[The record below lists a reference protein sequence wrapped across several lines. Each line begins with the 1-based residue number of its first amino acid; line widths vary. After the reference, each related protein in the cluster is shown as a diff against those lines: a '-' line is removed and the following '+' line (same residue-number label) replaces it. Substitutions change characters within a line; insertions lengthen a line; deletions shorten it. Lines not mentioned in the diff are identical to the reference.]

1 MANIYSYD
9 SADWT
14 YSDVVRLSSNSFRFN
29 GKGAYATS
37 VITGK
42 ELGELGGELFFRGFI
57 SPVQQS
63 LTQGLRCRL
72 DIYSKQDE
80 AQLNWEIEKHFVYIK
95 GDRNGAVNQKIATY
109 GGSFD
114 HIDLRLEAL
123 NDSQISVNS
132 TIDLTSFVI
141 GNASSSS
148 IDNIEEE
155 INAALPFLVSDVN
168 KREQTNNGSDAE
180 IYVGMIP
187 VDMKRDNTD
196 TDAGFRTNIAVDSDG
211 VLTERFYRD
220 GIQELLSPVVTDLKA
235 GRHLI
240 ADDHA
245 YLNIPKGPHTF
256 LATLQFEGGT
266 MEIDTR
272 KTLYTIETSRAGERD
287 IAIEGKVLDMALS
300 GVERKLMPD
309 EVWLMVKSLGNDLV
323 HIQHGTYEST
333 SQAISFQ
340 NDIEY
345 LEEVVNG
352 AIEFNGYWIK
362 SAVDANKKKF
372 IASGKPKVLLQR
384 ADGSLKYGN
393 FDSPDVP
400 ALIIEDSGVVDCS
413 LILGWNFMDMTAA
426 SNDMGMIAAYIKD
439 DGYAYYRTITNGAMD
454 TNPFPLTF
462 LKAAYPL
469 KEIRTFRT
477 NDYRVGFTVTD
488 DDNDLYTILTERY
501 WQGDSVESTYLESNF
516 GQGNQILNIIDR
528 ELNSFLPIKANNPV
542 DGQHVYI
549 YWNEPLDRQ
558 YESNGDPVK
567 ITGITITDSSPVP
580 ITVTADS
587 VTVSEENNAVMEFV
601 STEQRGMN
609 TQVYLTHYG
618 RMTEKYANAGIDGF
632 TAPVFVK
639 VTASN
644 GKTHTK
650 SLGSNDVYNYPLPD
664 SLTEVHDL
672 ISRGTPDSPIPSVA
686 EQNKSMDKF
695 LVGSLSRAN
704 VTYVPAMSES
714 VTRSAHG
721 GEHSLKSV
729 FGSGNMVYSPI
740 LTELL
745 MSMGHEDNEDYLTS
759 VFSAENISY
768 AYQAYT
774 VNNIPV

>member
-14 YSDVVRLSSNSFRFN
+14 YSNVVRLSSNSFRFN
-29 GKGAYATS
+29 GKGSYATS

-42 ELGELGGELFFRGFI
+42 EMGELGGELFFRGFI
-57 SPVQQS
+57 SPVQQN

-95 GDRNGAVNQKIATY
+95 GDRNGAVNQKISTY

-114 HIDLRLEAL
+114 HINLRLEAL

-132 TIDLTSFVI
+132 TIDLTSFAI

-148 IDNIEEE
+148 MDNIEEE
-155 INAALPFLVSDVN
+155 INAALPFLVYDVN
-168 KREQTNNGSDAE
+168 KREQTNNASDAE

-187 VDMKRDNTD
+187 VDMRRDNTD
-196 TDAGFRTNIAVDSDG
+196 TDAGFRTNIEIDTDG

-235 GRHLI
+235 GRHI
-240 ADDHA
+240 ITDDHA
-245 YLNIPKGPHTF
+245 YLKVPKGPHTY

-266 MEIDTR
+266 MSIDTR
-272 KTLYTIETSRAGERD
+272 KTLYTVETSRAGMRD
-287 IAIEGKVLDMALS
+287 IAIEGNVLDMAFS
-300 GVERKLMPD
+300 GIQSKLMPD
-309 EVWLMVKSLGNDLV
+309 EIWLMVKSLSNDLV

-352 AIEFNGYWIK
+352 AIEFDGYWIE
-362 SAVDANKKKF
+362 SPIDVNRKKF
-372 IASGKPKVLLQR
+372 ISAGKPKVLLQR
-384 ADGSLKYGN
+384 EDGSLKYGS
-393 FDSPDVP
+393 FDSPDIP
-400 ALIIEDSGVVDCS
+400 ALIIEDSGVIDCS
-413 LILGWNFMDMTAA
+413 LILGWNFMDMTAV

-454 TNPFPLTF
+454 PEPFPLTF
-462 LKAAYPL
+462 LEATYPL

-477 NDYRVGFTVTD
+477 NDYRVGFTATD
-488 DDNDLYTILTERY
+488 NNNDLYTILTERY
-501 WQGDSVESTYLESNF
+501 WQGDSVESVYLESDF
-516 GQGNQILNIIDR
+516 GQKNQAFNILDKNLSDFR
-528 ELNSFLPIKANNPV
+528 PIEANNPV

-549 YWNEPLDRQ
+549 YWNEPLEKNYDD
-558 YESNGDPVK
+558 NGDPVE

-580 ITVTADS
+580 IIVTADS
-587 VTVSEENNAVMEFV
+587 ATVSEGNSAVMEFV

-618 RMTEKYANAGIDGF
+618 RMTEKFANAGIDGF

-639 VTASN
+639 VTSSD

-650 SLGSNDVYNYPLPD
+650 SLGSDDIYNYPLPD
-664 SLTEVHDL
+664 SLTEVHGL
-672 ISRGTPDSPIPSVA
+672 VSRGTPDNPIPSVS
-686 EQNKSMDKF
+686 EQSKSLDNH
-695 LVGSLSRAN
+695 LAGSLGRVNMSYAF
-704 VTYVPAMSES
+704 TMSEYT
-714 VTRSAHG
+714 TRPMYDG
-721 GEHSLKSV
+721 DHSLENT
-729 FGSGNMVYSPI
+729 FGSDNVIYTPTLI
-740 LTELL
+740 ELL
-745 MSMGHEDNEDYLTS
+745 MSVGYGSDSNLLEST
-759 VFSAENISY
+759 FSPENISF

-774 VNNIPV
+774 INNIPV

>member
-95 GDRNGAVNQKIATY
+95 GDRNGAVNQKISTY

-235 GRHLI
+235 GRHI
-240 ADDHA
+240 ITDDHA
-245 YLNIPKGPHTF
+245 YLNVPKGSHTY

-266 MEIDTR
+266 MSIDTR
-272 KTLYTIETSRAGERD
+272 KTLYTVETSRAGMRD
-287 IAIEGKVLDMALS
+287 IAIEGNVLDMAFS
-300 GVERKLMPD
+300 GIQSKLMPD
-309 EVWLMVKSLGNDLV
+309 EIWLMVKSLGNDLV

-400 ALIIEDSGVVDCS
+400 ALVIEDSGVIDCS
-413 LILGWNFMDMTAA
+413 LILGWNFKDMTAT

-439 DGYAYYRTITNGAMD
+439 DGYAYYRTIVNGAMD
-454 TNPFPLTF
+454 TNPFSLTF
-462 LKAAYPL
+462 LEAAYPL

-477 NDYRVGFTVTD
+477 NDYRVGFTAT
-488 DDNDLYTILTERY
+488 DNDNNLYTILTERY
-501 WQGDSVESTYLESNF
+501 WQGDSVESVYLESNF
-516 GQGNQILNIIDR
+516 GQNGMECMIVENPYVTTMLHAFNPDNNNEIQIR
-528 ELNSFLPIKANNPV
+528 F
-542 DGQHVYI
+542 
-549 YWNEPLDRQ
+549 NENLLQ
-558 YESNGDPVK
+558 GTEE
-567 ITGITITDSSPVP
+567 ITGLKFVDSAGVSYAIT
-580 ITVTADS
+580 S
-587 VTVSEENNAVMEFV
+587 VTVNEELPATLNVEIAYNPNAPTVQDEMVLFP
-601 STEQRGMN
+601 N
-609 TQVYLTHYG
+609 
-618 RMTEKYANAGIDGF
+618 GITGF
-632 TAPVFVK
+632 TSPMTISLLGTNLKDEKSAYSLKNTPFNEVVPDGVLVSDTLEDHEGEPIVIPRYNFLKSVLGVNNVAYAPAMFMYVE
-639 VTASN
+639 
-644 GKTHTK
+644 
-650 SLGSNDVYNYPLPD
+650 SLIYGD
-664 SLTEVHDL
+664 H
-672 ISRGTPDSPIPSVA
+672 RK
-686 EQNKSMDKF
+686 QHF
-695 LVGSLSRAN
+695 LEGSLSADN
-704 VTYVPAMSES
+704 VTY
-714 VTRSAHG
+714 T
-721 GEHSLKSV
+721 
-729 FGSGNMVYSPI
+729 PI

-745 MSMGHEDNEDYLTS
+745 ISAGYMVEKDYLTS